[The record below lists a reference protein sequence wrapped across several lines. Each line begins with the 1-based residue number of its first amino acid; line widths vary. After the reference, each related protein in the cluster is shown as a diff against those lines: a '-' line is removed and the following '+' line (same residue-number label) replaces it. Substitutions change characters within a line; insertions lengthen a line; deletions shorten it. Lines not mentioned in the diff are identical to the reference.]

1 MKFSHNYPFVCM
13 WLRMYTW
20 CRFRCPELRGLANDG
35 TASMS
40 GKPGEHG
47 MSPGGHGLSPGG
59 GLRSGH
65 AGGGGGGGGLGGGQ
79 PRGGGLSNDGLGW
92 AVFSELGLVS
102 CFA

>member
-1 MKFSHNYPFVCM
+1 MKFSHDDPFVCM
-13 WLRMYTW
+13 WLHMYTW

-35 TASMS
+35 PASIS
-40 GKPGEHG
+40 GK
-47 MSPGGHGLSPGG
+47 PGGHGLSPGG

>member
-1 MKFSHNYPFVCM
+1 MKFSHDDPFVCM
-13 WLRMYTW
+13 WLHMYTW
-20 CRFRCPELRGLANDG
+20 CRFRCPELRGLAND
-35 TASMS
+35 
-40 GKPGEHG
+40 
-47 MSPGGHGLSPGG
+47 SPLAYQGSLVDGLSPGG